1 MQHKSPK
8 TISNYFALYS
18 KKTPLQ
24 VIHERVI
31 VEAKRLV
38 YYTNKSIKEVA
49 NDLGF
54 EDVTHFSKFFKN
66 FTTKTPTE
74 MRNNQISGN

>member
-1 MQHKSPK
+1 MHKSPI

-54 EDVTHFSKFFKN
+54 EDVTHISKFFKN